1 MFLSLTWSDIF
12 YSILSILMGLILIIF
27 AIIQVVKKNK
37 KLFPIVVI
45 IHGLLF
51 LGFGIL
57 GFFVPEKYNFI
68 TILAIVAFGITL
80 IISFLTIGKKDKLTN

>member
-1 MFLSLTWSDIF
+1 MFLSLTWSDVF
-12 YSILSILMGLILIIF
+12 YSILSIIMGLILIIF
-27 AIIQVVKKNK
+27 AISQLVKKNK

>member
-1 MFLSLTWSDIF
+1 MFLSLTWSDVF
-12 YSILSILMGLILIIF
+12 YSILSIIMGLILIIF
-27 AIIQVVKKNK
+27 AIIQLVKKNK

>member
-1 MFLSLTWSDIF
+1 MFLSLTWSDVF
-12 YSILSILMGLILIIF
+12 YSILSIIMGLILIIF
-27 AIIQVVKKNK
+27 GISQLVKKNK

-80 IISFLTIGKKDKLTN
+80 IICFLTIGKKDKSTK

>member
-27 AIIQVVKKNK
+27 AIIQLVKKNK

>member
-27 AIIQVVKKNK
+27 AIIQLVKKNK

-57 GFFVPEKYNFI
+57 GFFVQKNI
-68 TILAIVAFGITL
+68 IL
-80 IISFLTIGKKDKLTN
+80 

>member
-1 MFLSLTWSDIF
+1 MFLSLTWSDVF
-12 YSILSILMGLILIIF
+12 YSILSIIMGLILIIF
-27 AIIQVVKKNK
+27 AISQLVKKNK

-80 IISFLTIGKKDKLTN
+80 ILSFLTIGKKDKLTN